1 MQKGLVSIITPCYNG
16 EKFVSRFLD
25 SVLDQSYT
33 NIELIV
39 INDGSTDQT
48 EQILKSYEI
57 KFKEKGIKFI
67 HLFQSNGGQ
76 SSAINK
82 GLEIFSGEYLTWPD
96 SDDILTPDAI
106 EIKIKYMDEHPDCG
120 ILICKTEI
128 VEDVTFKRLGFYQ
141 RVIVDSKDNLFLDL
155 ITGNNIYYSPGG
167 YMVRSSMFR
176 DAMPNPLII
185 QCPRE
190 IGQNYQLLLP
200 IAYKY
205 PAGYIED
212 VCYRYIVRAGSH
224 SRTAH
229 SFYKEIEIIGIS
241 QKVLRNIIKDIK
253 INDEDIEDINKAL
266 MIQKVKNYL
275 RRMLNYHRDDLLVET
290 QQLIKNND
298 IKDRNIIKDC
308 YLVKYPC
315 LRILNSVYNRILKL
329 LK

>member
-106 EIKIKYMDEHPDCG
+106 EIK
-120 ILICKTEI
+120 
-128 VEDVTFKRLGFYQ
+128 
-141 RVIVDSKDNLFLDL
+141 
-155 ITGNNIYYSPGG
+155 
-167 YMVRSSMFR
+167 
-176 DAMPNPLII
+176 
-185 QCPRE
+185 
-190 IGQNYQLLLP
+190 
-200 IAYKY
+200 
-205 PAGYIED
+205 
-212 VCYRYIVRAGSH
+212 
-224 SRTAH
+224 
-229 SFYKEIEIIGIS
+229 
-241 QKVLRNIIKDIK
+241 
-253 INDEDIEDINKAL
+253 
-266 MIQKVKNYL
+266 
-275 RRMLNYHRDDLLVET
+275 
-290 QQLIKNND
+290 
-298 IKDRNIIKDC
+298 
-308 YLVKYPC
+308 
-315 LRILNSVYNRILKL
+315 
-329 LK
+329 